1 MYSNNRENYRKAFAE
16 TWQKHIKKLPLDAV
30 ETDIV
35 AIMIMH
41 PEYRYL
47 LDSNSVNTTEF
58 EPEENP
64 FIHMSLHIALREQI
78 RINRPDGIAA
88 IYENLMSNHENTHDV
103 EHYMITILANLL
115 WQAQETGE
123 PPKENVYLER
133 LRDLV

>member
-1 MYSNNRENYRKAFAE
+1 MDGIHASRVSRNARDVLLTIYANIKIKPMYSNNRENYRKAFAE

-88 IYENLMSNHENTHDV
+88 I
-103 EHYMITILANLL
+103 
-115 WQAQETGE
+115 
-123 PPKENVYLER
+123 
-133 LRDLV
+133 